1 MIAIDNTLL
10 KDVIKI
16 FIKKEPVSYTQELLN
31 LIKYIQA
38 PIIIGK
44 FQIQD
49 IRLLSQSGG
58 IIKSIDAIDDNDLAT
73 KTKLKLILTKK
84 PQKSKDD
91 EDNFPYIDINADEF
105 ESNFTATY
113 TSGTGNK
120 QKVLKHI
127 KSLMQ
132 EGNKIEIYDKY
143 LLFDNGDNSNKNNN
157 HNSVKIINNIISSL
171 TSQELKIYCKF
182 DLGNNGIRSRKNN
195 ITYTNLSF
203 IHNNLNFHDRY
214 IKILNNSQL
223 KYEIILSS
231 GLYNILG
238 NSDFTYVVRVF

>member
-1 MIAIDNTLL
+1 MIAVDSSLL
-10 KDVIKI
+10 TDVVKI
-16 FIKKEPVSYTQELLN
+16 FLKKESVSYNQELLN
-31 LIKYIQA
+31 LFKYIQP
-38 PIIIGK
+38 PIKIGS
-44 FQIQD
+44 FQISD
-49 IRLLSQSGG
+49 ERALSQSGG
-58 IIKSIDAIDDNDLAT
+58 IMLSVEADNELELT
-73 KTKLKLILTKK
+73 KQTKLKLILSKN
-84 PQKSKDD
+84 KSH
-91 EDNFPYIDINADEF
+91 FPYININNDEF

-132 EGNKIEIYDKY
+132 EGDEIQIYDKY
-143 LLFDNGDNSNKNNN
+143 LLFDNGDSSNIDNN
-157 HNSVKIINNIISSL
+157 HNSVKVINDIISSL
-171 TSQELKIYCKF
+171 ISQELKIYCKF

-203 IHNNLNFHDRY
+203 IHNNLSFHDRY
-214 IKILNNSQL
+214 IKVLNNSQL